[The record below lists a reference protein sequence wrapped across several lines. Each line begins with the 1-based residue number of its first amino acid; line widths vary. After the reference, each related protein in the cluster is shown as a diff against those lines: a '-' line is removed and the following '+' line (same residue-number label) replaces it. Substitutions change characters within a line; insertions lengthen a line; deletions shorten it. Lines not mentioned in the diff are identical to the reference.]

1 VDYTAN
7 HATTRPKTG
16 TFFIVINQP
25 LATKPK
31 SGLLIYLNSNNLG
44 KFELTNIP
52 PAPRGVPQIEVTF
65 ELDANGILKVGAV
78 DKGTGKGESITIT
91 NDKGRLT
98 AEEIERMVEEAEKYA
113 EEDKATR
120 ERIESRNKLEN
131 YAYSLKNQLN
141 DDEGLGGK
149 IEDDDKE
156 SLLEAVKETQ
166 DWMSENNA
174 EATAEDFDEQFQ
186 KLSDVAY
193 PITSKLYG
201 GAGGAGGD
209 DEEPGHDEL

>member
-1 VDYTAN
+1 MNNTN
-7 HATTRPKTG
+7 
-16 TFFIVINQP
+16 
-25 LATKPK
+25 K
-31 SGLLIYLNSNNLG
+31 SSS
-44 KFELTNIP
+44 

-65 ELDANGILKVGAV
+65 ELDANGILKVSAV
-78 DKGTGKGESITIT
+78 DKATGKGESITIT

-98 AEEIERMVEEAEKYA
+98 TEEIERMVEEAEKYA

-131 YAYSLKNQLN
+131 YAYSLKSQLN
-141 DDEGLGGK
+141 DKEGLGGK
-149 IEDDDKE
+149 VEEDDKE

-166 DWMSENNA
+166 DWLESNA
-174 EATAEDFDEQFQ
+174 ADAEAEDFDEQFQ

-201 GAGGAGGD
+201 SAGGAGGD
-209 DEEPGHDEL
+209 EEPDHDEL

>member
-1 VDYTAN
+1 
-7 HATTRPKTG
+7 
-16 TFFIVINQP
+16 
-25 LATKPK
+25 
-31 SGLLIYLNSNNLG
+31 
-44 KFELTNIP
+44 
-52 PAPRGVPQIEVTF
+52 
-65 ELDANGILKVGAV
+65 
-78 DKGTGKGESITIT
+78 
-91 NDKGRLT
+91 
-98 AEEIERMVEEAEKYA
+98 MVEEAEKYA
-113 EEDKATR
+113 EEDKATK

-131 YAYSLKNQLN
+131 YAYSLKNQLS

-149 IEDDDKE
+149 IEDEDKE

-166 DWMSENNA
+166 DWLSENEKDA
-174 EATAEDFDEQFQ
+174 QAEDFDEQFQ